1 MPTAAQVNHGDVFH
15 HHSDAVPRA
24 HTSGRVRAIAA
35 ASAGLTAI
43 LPR

>member
-24 HTSGRVRAIAA
+24 LAT

-43 LPR
+43 LPL